1 MPDALVT
8 IATFMNVTAAGFS
21 RTRLEADGIWCHIAN
36 EHLSAVEPL
45 LFRAVLQ
52 VREPDAE
59 RARAILDEPL
69 LDERGD
75 ADPEDGPPCP
85 QCQKQYAY
93 PERVWWSV
101 LAAKISFGRV
111 AVRMQ
116 LSCRNCRFAWVPAVG
131 RGGPYR
137 DAGR

>member
-1 MPDALVT
+1 MSAALVT
-8 IATFMNVTAAGFS
+8 IATFTNVTAASFS
-21 RTRLEADGIWCHIAN
+21 RMRLEADGIWCHIAN

-59 RARAILDEPL
+59 RARAILEEPL
-69 LDERGD
+69 EGERAD

-93 PERVWWSV
+93 SERVWWSV
-101 LAAKISFGRV
+101 LAARITFGRV
-111 AVRMQ
+111 AVRTQ
-116 LSCRNCRFAWVPAVG
+116 LSCRNCRFAWVPVAP

-137 DAGR
+137 AGG